1 MFQWLKEWL
10 GDQLCEFLHPGK
22 GFKELVRRLDVKI
35 DALRSVDKSYNQFSI
50 PKKKLNP
57 SPDQRVK

>member
-50 PKKKLNP
+50 PKKKN
-57 SPDQRVK
+57 